1 MRNSAFAGPFSSLY
15 ETAPPYDPHIATAEH
30 RGTKHLTLNHPP
42 KERHR
47 GGLCWL
53 YSSVQF
59 SNYEQLLRRVV
70 LRFRGGLVFQAQRML
85 YHSTLGSRV
94 IKKKIPVGG
103 GPGPER
109 GYQNLSGQIPKGV
122 PRPQEKAPHKN
133 PTVGLC
139 LGPYGSIKGRGAF
152 SDERGTPVSRFTLV
166 YFTWCGWRG
175 TS

>member
-1 MRNSAFAGPFSSLY
+1 MNPTCHANESHCYRGTSLMRNSAFAGPFSSLY

-59 SNYEQLLRRVV
+59 SNYEQVLRRVV

-109 GYQNLSGQIPKGV
+109 GYQNLSGHIPK
-122 PRPQEKAPHKN
+122 
-133 PTVGLC
+133 
-139 LGPYGSIKGRGAF
+139 
-152 SDERGTPVSRFTLV
+152 
-166 YFTWCGWRG
+166 RG
-175 TS
+175 TSTTRKGTPQESYSRTLLRALWEHQGEGGLL